1 MTAPTLVA
9 GGWWGAPVNSVIVA
23 GWLVGGWSGRLG
35 FLPGARYGGLDF
47 VFGAAIFAQSFLA
60 TAAALQA
67 LAPFFFQPLFARL
80 KTPPGQLGLTRI
92 KLAAHQFILA
102 VAVVVHQRNMA
113 GADAGAQ
120 PAFYAVGQMVV
131 GAVFVAPGLVEFEE
145 GLRQQAGGADAHA
158 FAAVGAGHG
167 RRGRAGFGPVGRRQA
182 RAARVRR

>member
-23 GWLVGGWSGRLG
+23 GWLVGGRGGRLG
-35 FLPGARYGGLDF
+35 FLAGARNGGLDF
-47 VFGAAIFAQSFLA
+47 IFGAAVFAQSFLA
-60 TAAALQA
+60 PAAALQA
-67 LAPFFFQPLFARL
+67 LAPFFFQPPFARL

-92 KLAAHQFILA
+92 KLAAHQLVLA

-131 GAVFVAPGLVEFEE
+131 GAVFVAPGRDELES
-145 GLRQQAGGADAHA
+145 GLREQAGGADEDAC
-158 FAAVGAGHG
+158 AAVDAG
-167 RRGRAGFGPVGRRQA
+167 Q
-182 RAARVRR
+182 